1 MLRFLTI
8 FLLVVTLWAH
18 PSWAG
23 AGHDHGPG
31 SGGAPNSPAEIPRL
45 ESVGNDLEMV
55 AVVIDGALVIYLDE
69 SATNTPI
76 EGATIE
82 VSGDDIPTAAAKQTG
97 QGTYALDSEW
107 VSGTGTKALTFIITA
122 GDNIELL
129 NGTFDLRAPDEHSEP
144 HGNSLFAQPMLWVVS
159 GIAALLGFLLA
170 FAFRPA
176 APPPVDEGDEAA
188 ARSRPKLDVVASQKH
203 AAHIVFL
210 AVAIASLVPAVAFA
224 GAGHDHGP
232 SGHDSP
238 SDSGGYVPRK
248 LPDGDVFL
256 PKPSQRLLNVR
267 TTVAEATRTQTSEE
281 LIGTVI
287 ADPAS
292 EGRVQAPMDGEI
304 ELAAAGV
311 AFVGEHV
318 KAGDVLGYLAPSMPV
333 YERGYLEQLAAE
345 VDGKMRI
352 AEQRLKR
359 LQGVR
364 GNFVAQR
371 DIDDTLTELAAL
383 REQKRVLEPKSAQR
397 IPLKA
402 PVDGIISVANIR
414 AGQVVNA
421 RDTLFEIVDPE
432 RLWIEAIGVS
442 GRDYNEVTTAHAV
455 LRRGQ
460 SFPIKHVGSA
470 PALRHQARPLFFE
483 VTSPDAALAIGTK
496 VRVVLQTG
504 AAVSGIV
511 LPETAVVRGT
521 NGLAQIWLKVGAE
534 KFRPRAVT
542 TEPLGGAEVLVTAG
556 LESGSRVVVSGSEF
570 VNQVR

>member
-8 FLLVVTLWAH
+8 FVLVVTLWAH

-31 SGGAPNSPAEIPRL
+31 AGRAPNSPAEVPRL

-69 SATNTPI
+69 SATNTPV
-76 EGATIE
+76 EDATIE

-97 QGTYALDSEW
+97 QGTYSLDSEW

-129 NGTFDLRAPDEHSEP
+129 NGTLELKAPDEHSAP
-144 HGNSLFAQPMLWVVS
+144 HGESLLAQPMFWIVAV
-159 GIAALLGFLLA
+159 IAAILGFLFA
-170 FAFRPA
+170 FAVRPA
-176 APPPVDEGDEAA
+176 APPPADEGDEAA

-210 AVAIASLVPAVAFA
+210 AVAIASLAPAAAFA
-224 GAGHDHGP
+224 GGGHDHGP
-232 SGHDSP
+232 GGHDSP
-238 SDSGGYVPRK
+238 SDSGGYVPHK

-267 TTVAEATRTQTSEE
+267 TTVAEATKTQTSEE

-397 IPLKA
+397 LALKA

-421 RDTLFEIVDPE
+421 RDTLFEIVDPK
-432 RLWIEAIGVS
+432 RLWIEAIGFS
-442 GRDYNEVTTAHAV
+442 GRDYNDVTAAHAV
-455 LRRGQ
+455 LRRGE
-460 SFPIKHVGSA
+460 SFPIKHVGSS

-496 VRVVLQTG
+496 VRLVIQSG
-504 AAVSGIV
+504 A
-511 LPETAVVRGT
+511 
-521 NGLAQIWLKVGAE
+521 
-534 KFRPRAVT
+534 
-542 TEPLGGAEVLVTAG
+542 
-556 LESGSRVVVSGSEF
+556 
-570 VNQVR
+570 